1 MSVSVF
7 ESFLSLFFPDRCI
20 ACNRPLK
27 RHETFLCDSCLA
39 DLPKTHIVS
48 PNDNI
53 IVKSFWGRIPVQ
65 FAYSFLHYTKHSVV
79 QRILFTIK
87 YFGAA
92 DFAVFMGELFGQHL
106 KSINFPENFDFF
118 LPIPLHP
125 RKKKIRGY
133 NQAEEIARGLSNIL
147 KIPVLKNA
155 VVRTVFTQTQTHLSA
170 HERWQNVQGIFKV
183 VNAKTLKDKHI
194 IIIDD
199 VLTTGATIE
208 SLCETLLSQLN
219 VQISILTLA
228 TAKGI

>member
-1 MSVSVF
+1 MPNSLF
-7 ESFLSLFFPDRCI
+7 ESFLSLFFPNRCI
-20 ACNRPLK
+20 TCGRPLK
-27 RHETFLCDSCLA
+27 QHETYLCESCLT
-39 DLPKTHIVS
+39 DLPKTHIIS
-48 PNDNI
+48 PKDNI
-53 IVKSFWGRIPVQ
+53 ITKSFWDRVPLK
-65 FAYSFLHYTKHSVV
+65 FAYSFLRYTKHSVV
-79 QRILFTIK
+79 QKVLFAIK

-92 DFAVFMGELFGQHL
+92 DFAVFMGELFGKHL

-147 KIPVLKNA
+147 KIPIVKDA

-170 HERWQNVQGIFKV
+170 EQRWQNVKGIFKIV
-183 VNAKTLKDKHI
+183 RPKALKNKHI

-219 VQISILTLA
+219 IQISILTLA